1 MVGKKNPERQKQKSL
16 LAKRGVYSVSE
27 CEMLLLRN
35 VMDSRNQT
43 LEYLYVH
50 DELAEGW
57 NPD

>member
-1 MVGKKNPERQKQKSL
+1 MVEKKTKKTKQKSL